1 MEDVGKNI
9 DKMLNRRNYRSQY
22 SEMMDSVLKDPDVTA
37 FLSEHKDKLTPE
49 DIEKSYAK
57 IYEFVQENENLK
69 LTIPQ

>member
-49 DIEKSYAK
+49 DIEKVTQKFMNSFK
-57 IYEFVQENENLK
+57 KNENLK